1 MIALSANFSAPVA
14 SGTAAFGWLR
24 ALPINVN
31 HHQEEGFMQRYP
43 TLPANGEILI
53 PRIVRFALACLW
65 LGGLSLGAQA
75 QTDEDTGRKA
85 AEELRVLVTEG
96 TGVIGDLQPAINSG
110 KTAKD
115 KVIPDALIDQFKAR
129 YQKATGGAIDLKA
142 AGIIGDTRRAYVQ
155 AFTNVV
161 TRFQP
166 NLIKGGQ
173 DAFVPAFFR
182 AQTLG
187 DFNKSMQGKLQAYA
201 TNRDGELINGDWAV
215 AKVMKGSPLAGEVT
229 KLMATGALDPVVK
242 RSGNTVMGYYPMKL
256 AAGCVACHA
265 QNGLKQKEGAFGGAL
280 VAQIPV
286 K

>member
-1 MIALSANFSAPVA
+1 MYRFPTFFAVNNVRVA
-14 SGTAAFGWLR
+14 RLIR
-24 ALPINVN
+24 AGLTGLVLTGL
-31 HHQEEGFMQRYP
+31 GF
-43 TLPANGEILI
+43 A
-53 PRIVRFALACLW
+53 
-65 LGGLSLGAQA
+65 AQA

-96 TGVIGDLQPAINSG
+96 TGVIGDLQPAINTG
-110 KTAKD
+110 KTAKE
-115 KVIPDALIDQFKAR
+115 KVTPDALLDQFKAR
-129 YQKATGGAIDLKA
+129 YQKATGNAMDLKA
-142 AGIIGDTRRAYVQ
+142 TGLIGDTRRAYVQ

-182 AQTLG
+182 AQSLG
-187 DFNKSMQGKLQAYA
+187 DFNKSMQGKLQGYA

-215 AKVMKGSPLAGEVT
+215 SKVMKGSPLAGEVT
-229 KLMATGALDPVVK
+229 KLMATGGLDPVVK
-242 RSGNTVMGYYPMKL
+242 RSGSTVMGYYPMKL

-280 VAQIPV
+280 VAQVPV

>member
-1 MIALSANFSAPVA
+1 MWQQITGSTGFEYLVRPLARWMAAALLTCGS
-14 SGTAAFGWLR
+14 FGS
-24 ALPINVN
+24 
-31 HHQEEGFMQRYP
+31 H
-43 TLPANGEILI
+43 
-53 PRIVRFALACLW
+53 
-65 LGGLSLGAQA
+65 A

-85 AEELRVLVTEG
+85 AEELRMLVTES
-96 TGVIGDLQPAINSG
+96 TSVIGDLQPAINTS
-110 KTAKD
+110 KTIKEQ
-115 KVIPDALIDQFKAR
+115 VTPDALLEQFRTR
-129 YQKATGGAIDLKA
+129 YQKATGSALDLKA
-142 AGIIGDTRRAYVQ
+142 PGLIGDTRRAYAQ
-155 AFTNVV
+155 AFSQVV

-182 AQTLG
+182 AQALG
-187 DFNKSMQGKLQAYA
+187 EFNKSMQGKLQAYA

-229 KLMATGALDPVVK
+229 KLMATGKLEPVLK
-242 RSGNTVMGYYPMKL
+242 RSGNVVMGYYPMRL
-256 AAGCVACHA
+256 GAACVTCHA

>member
-1 MIALSANFSAPVA
+1 MERYQTLFVTDACLFIRMI
-14 SGTAAFGWLR
+14 R
-24 ALPINVN
+24 A
-31 HHQEEGFMQRYP
+31 G
-43 TLPANGEILI
+43 
-53 PRIVRFALACLW
+53 LACFL
-65 LGGLSLGAQA
+65 LGGMSLAAQA

-115 KVIPDALIDQFKAR
+115 KVIPDALIDQFKTR

-242 RSGNTVMGYYPMKL
+242 RSGSTVMGYYPMKL

>member
-1 MIALSANFSAPVA
+1 
-14 SGTAAFGWLR
+14 
-24 ALPINVN
+24 
-31 HHQEEGFMQRYP
+31 MQRYQ
-43 TLPANGEILI
+43 TLSTADASLFSRLI
-53 PRIVRFALACLW
+53 RAGLACFL
-65 LGGLSLGAQA
+65 LGGLSLAAHA

-115 KVIPDALIDQFKAR
+115 KVTPDALVDQFKAR

-142 AGIIGDTRRAYVQ
+142 TGIIGDTRRAYVQ

-182 AQTLG
+182 AQALG

-229 KLMATGALDPVVK
+229 KLMATGGLDPVVK